1 MFDNFGEF
9 RSLIFLRIFEFDIFR
24 NIWFRYFWKYLS
36 LIFLRMQSGSKSETG
51 GGDSLLP
58 RLEAL
63 NLELLPTSDIKTY
76 GSLPKVKPSPSRQ
89 TCLEL
94 EILSNWY
101 FYGRASCSN
110 DMWKYSKDLPCSAVF
125 LVTESESGKWIDFMI
140 ACCHCAFY
148 GTKNVNGS
156 VNVLVLIFSCPDQSD
171 LVEYFFFCISVFV
184 FWFVFIFLLL
194 RSIWLVGSMNRIA
207 CMSGL

>member
-1 MFDNFGEF
+1 
-9 RSLIFLRIFEFDIFR
+9 
-24 NIWFRYFWKYLS
+24 
-36 LIFLRMQSGSKSETG
+36 MQSGSKSETG

-76 GSLPKVKPSPSRQ
+76 GSLPKVKPCPSRQ
-89 TCLEL
+89 TSLEI

-110 DMWKYSKDLPCSAVF
+110 YWWMNSKDLPCSAVF

-140 ACCHCAFY
+140 AIALFMGLKMSTALLMY
-148 GTKNVNGS
+148 WYWYFPAQINLTWWS
-156 VNVLVLIFSCPDQSD
+156 ISFFVLVYLCFGSYSYFYCSDQSD
-171 LVEYFFFCISVFV
+171 LWGVWIGLHA
-184 FWFVFIFLLL
+184 W
-194 RSIWLVGSMNRIA
+194 VGCNQ
-207 CMSGL
+207 

>member
-1 MFDNFGEF
+1 
-9 RSLIFLRIFEFDIFR
+9 
-24 NIWFRYFWKYLS
+24 
-36 LIFLRMQSGSKSETG
+36 MQSGSKSETG

-76 GSLPKVKPSPSRQ
+76 GSLPRVKPCPSKQ

-94 EILSNWY
+94 ENLSDWY

-110 DMWKYSKDLPCSAVF
+110 DCWKYSKDLPCSAVF
-125 LVTESESGKWIDFMI
+125 LVTESDSGKWIDFMI
-140 ACCHCAFY
+140 AIALFMGLKMSTALLMY
-148 GTKNVNGS
+148 WYW
-156 VNVLVLIFSCPDQSD
+156 
-171 LVEYFFFCISVFV
+171 YFRTQINLTWWSIFFCINVFV
-184 FWFVFIFLLL
+184 FSFVIIFFLL
-194 RSIWLVGSMNRIA
+194 RSIWLGGSMNRIA